1 MAQNNYVL
9 DVNVYVSF
17 IIGKKLFK
25 LASFSEAGVIIYT
38 SPNLLEEL
46 LDVLNRP
53 KIKKHLAPPISK
65 YIQAIENFTLLI
77 DDISKPT
84 IHSPDKDDDYLFELA
99 HQTDSVFVTADKE
112 LLYWKNSP
120 VAVISLTTFL
130 KLF

>member
-25 LASFSEAGVIIYT
+25 LASFTEAGVIIYT
-38 SPNLLEEL
+38 SQNLFEEL

-53 KIKKHLAPPISK
+53 KIKKYLAPPISK
-65 YIQAIENFTLLI
+65 YIQAIENFTILI
-77 DDISKPT
+77 DDISKSA
-84 IHSPDKDDDYLFELA
+84 IHSPDKNDNYLFELA
-99 HQTDSVFVTADKE
+99 HQTDSVLVTGDKE

-120 VAVISLTTFL
+120 VAFISLTTFL